1 MKRPARE
8 ILPLAVPVLVL
19 LALTVLPLAL
29 GQRTLFLR
37 DLFNVHLAMK
47 AEQARAL
54 QGSEDGTQN
63 PALPL
68 IAPGLAG
75 GQPLLGNPN
84 SVPLYP
90 TQLLYLFAPV
100 LWALNAHLWLHLLLA
115 PWAFYWLGRAWGLRR
130 EAAWAAG
137 VAYGFS
143 GFLVSHLNFTNLIAV
158 ATLTPALCAAALR
171 LTEPRLTEP
180 TDTGDT
186 ADSTKK
192 PPRARYAAALGVL
205 WALLLLG
212 GEPVLA
218 VLALA
223 LALTGVLVREGRGA
237 WTLGH
242 WRQRLRSSDGEDS
255 TWLSGAWTSGAWT
268 SGTWIAGAWTSG
280 WAPLVLA
287 VLCGSLIALPQ
298 IVETLR
304 ILPISYRGHQGFSAD
319 TRTLSSFHPLQ
330 TLDWF
335 LPMCFGRFDL
345 LRYGSFWGGP
355 FYSELP
361 PFFFSLY
368 PGLLTLALIAISG
381 WRRAA
386 RHTLWPSRLW
396 AWLLVAGG
404 LFFSMGRYNPVA
416 EFLLGLPGLDM
427 LRYPVKLMLP
437 VTIGAALLA
446 GLGFERVLTATSEV
460 RQRLRL
466 LLLLLTLGYLLA
478 WAWLTFAPDA
488 AFGLLRGWV
497 PTNFP
502 DDFVSHERL
511 RWAGLALLNLVV
523 LALLLAAV
531 AVLRK
536 RPRLGAALLL
546 LVHAGAQLYL
556 LRPAMPTD
564 DADAYRTPPPL
575 LRYVPADA
583 RVVHGTEDGT
593 FGRRNY
599 PGSYPEPTA
608 AWQQRRAFYEL
619 YSVSGV
625 FHDRRY
631 ELNMSPE
638 GLSSF
643 LTRAAHDL
651 MPQLDD
657 AQRLRLLE
665 SWGVTHVILNRPLD
679 DDALGPNA
687 TRPNATGPIAA
698 LRALLQTHDRHFELD
713 IFVYRLPMTTPEVFH
728 VGTVHRAPHLN
739 AAVENLLRADFDP
752 RAAAVL
758 PGDGISTHAAAGRVH
773 ILSQGPEHL
782 EVEVDAV
789 GAGAL
794 VWQRVHLPIYRASI
808 DGEDTRVR
816 VANLHRIA
824 VETPPG
830 RHVVRIE
837 TDRRPLHQA
846 LLASLLGVLGLLF
859 LASRLRRA

>member
-8 ILPLAVPVLVL
+8 MLPLTVPVLVL

-54 QGSEDGTQN
+54 QSAEDGAQG

-100 LWALNAHLWLHLLLA
+100 LWALNTHLWLHWLLA
-115 PWAFYWLGRAWGLRR
+115 PWAFFWLGRAWGLRR

-137 VAYGFS
+137 VTYGFS

-171 LTEPRLTEP
+171 LTEP
-180 TDTGDT
+180 
-186 ADSTKK
+186 ADSNT
-192 PPRARYAAALGVL
+192 PAPRRAPRRARYAAVLGVL

-223 LALTGVLVREGRGA
+223 LASTGVLVREGRGA
-237 WTLGH
+237 WTLRH
-242 WRQRLRSSDGEDS
+242 WRQRLGLSESETS
-255 TWLSGAWTSGAWT
+255 TWLS
-268 SGTWIAGAWTSG
+268 GAWTSG
-280 WAPLVLA
+280 WAPLVLV

-304 ILPISYRGHQGFSAD
+304 ILPISYRGHQGYSAD
-319 TRTLSSFHPLQ
+319 TRTLSSFHPAQ

-345 LRYGSFWGGP
+345 LRYGSFWGGR

-361 PFFFSLY
+361 PFFLSLY
-368 PGLLTLALIAISG
+368 PGLLTLALITVSG
-381 WRRAA
+381 WRRSAQ
-386 RHTLWPSRLW
+386 RTLWASRLW

-404 LFFSMGRYNPVA
+404 LFFSMGRHNPIA
-416 EFLLGLPGLDM
+416 DFLLGLPGLDM

-437 VTIGAALLA
+437 VAIGAALLA
-446 GLGFERVLTATSEV
+446 GLGFERVLAASDDV

-511 RWAGLALLNLVV
+511 RWAGLALLNLGV

-531 AVLRK
+531 AVLGK

-546 LVHAGAQLYL
+546 LVHAGAQLTL

-575 LRYVPADA
+575 LRYVPTNA

-599 PGSYPEPTA
+599 PGVYPEPTA

-625 FHDRRY
+625 FHGRRY

-657 AQRLRLLE
+657 TQRLRLLE
-665 SWGVTHVILNRPLD
+665 SWGVTHIILNRPLD
-679 DDALGPNA
+679 TAAL
-687 TRPNATGPIAA
+687 GPIAA
-698 LRALLQTHDRHFELD
+698 PNARQLAHEHRFELD
-713 IFVYRLPMTTPEVFH
+713 VFVYQLPRTTPDVFYAS
-728 VGTVHRAPHLN
+728 TVHHAPHLN
-739 AAVENLLRADFDP
+739 AAVEHLLRADFDP
-752 RAAAVL
+752 RSAVVL
-758 PGDGISTHAAAGRVH
+758 PGDGPPGGSPTLGSPARSNAGRVR

-782 EVEVDAV
+782 EAEVDAV
-789 GAGAL
+789 GSGAL
-794 VWQRVHLPIYRASI
+794 VWQRVHLPIYRATI
-808 DGEDTRVR
+808 DGEDVRVR

-846 LLASLLGVLGLLF
+846 LLASLLGVLSLVF
-859 LASRLRRA
+859 LASRLRRREI